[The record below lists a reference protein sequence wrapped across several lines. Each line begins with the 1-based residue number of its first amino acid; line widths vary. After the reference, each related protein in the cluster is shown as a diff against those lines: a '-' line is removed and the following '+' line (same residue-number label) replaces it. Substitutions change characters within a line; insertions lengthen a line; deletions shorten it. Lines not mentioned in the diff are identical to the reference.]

1 MGVGDIIILAL
12 LAVAVGFALRA
23 VRKGKGRCCG
33 DCAQCA
39 RRCAETEKKDEET
52 R

>member
-1 MGVGDIIILAL
+1 MGVGDIVILVL

-23 VRKGKGRCCG
+23 VRKGKGRCSG
-33 DCAQCA
+33 DCGQCA
-39 RRCAETEKKDEET
+39 RRCAETEKKNGET